1 MDKGIFQD
9 REKAME
15 AKYFRDQDAR
25 LVEKLRQHAK
35 LDEIASALADK
46 LQVDNPDLLLRAKG
60 LGITAEAAPAFL
72 LAPLVQVAWAEGSVT
87 KAEHDAVLR
96 LAHDRGV
103 EVGSPAEAQLIEWLK
118 SRPSDEVF
126 DTSVEVIKYGF
137 AVLPPREKEERIKR
151 VTDACREVAA
161 ASGGGLQQLLGLRN
175 SVSSTEA
182 SMLDEIT
189 RTLRSQG

>member
-35 LDEIASALADK
+35 LDEIASALAEK
-46 LQVDNPDLLLRAKG
+46 LQVDNPELLLRAKG
-60 LGITAEAAPAFL
+60 LGITAEAAPALF

-96 LAHDRGV
+96 LARGRGI
-103 EVGSPAEAQLIEWLK
+103 EDGSEAQAQLIEWLK
-118 SRPSDEVF
+118 NRPSDELF

-137 AVLPPREKEERIKR
+137 AVLPPSEKEERIKR
-151 VTDACREVAA
+151 VVDACREVAA
-161 ASGGGLQQLLGLRN
+161 ASGGGLQQLLGLRT

-182 SMLDEIT
+182 STLDQIT
-189 RTLRSQG
+189 RTLRSHG